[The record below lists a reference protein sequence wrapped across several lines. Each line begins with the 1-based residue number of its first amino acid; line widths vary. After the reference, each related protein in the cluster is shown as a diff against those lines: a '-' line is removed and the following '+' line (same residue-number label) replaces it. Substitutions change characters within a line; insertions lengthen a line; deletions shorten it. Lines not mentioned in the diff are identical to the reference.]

1 MAAVIQPNNTLELTP
16 QVLEKLQ
23 GLQNQPQ
30 EQQQIQVNMIRPTP
44 SKSADNKTNT
54 QLVYPEKST
63 SLTLAER
70 RKNNSNNIP
79 ASFKLY
85 PTAVDA
91 KVSFI
96 PYSLKRCSMSLF
108 FSLPP
113 SFNHP
118 FFLLPFPPL
127 LTNLFHYI
135 RFLINI

>member
-1 MAAVIQPNNTLELTP
+1 MAAVIQPNNALELTP

-23 GLQNQPQ
+23 GLQNKPQ
-30 EQQQIQVNMIRPTP
+30 EQQQNQVNMIRPTP

-85 PTAVDA
+85 PTAVDT

-108 FSLPP
+108 FSSLSPLTNP
-113 SFNHP
+113 
-118 FFLLPFPPL
+118 FLLPFPL
-127 LTNLFHYI
+127 FTNESLSLY
-135 RFLINI
+135 

>member
-30 EQQQIQVNMIRPTP
+30 EQQQNQVHMIRPTP

-54 QLVYPEKST
+54 QLVYPEKSI

-79 ASFKLY
+79 ASFELY
-85 PTAVDA
+85 PTAVDT

-96 PYSLKRCSMSLF
+96 PYSLNVALCLF
-108 FSLPP
+108 FFPP
-113 SFNHP
+113 S
-118 FFLLPFPPL
+118 LL
-127 LTNLFHYI
+127 
-135 RFLINI
+135 